1 MDGTD
6 HSVGAYLRHAART
19 RRPRL
24 GALVCL
30 LAALSACHQ
39 PAAPQ
44 LPVGQVFPMSML
56 SQSLGGAASRPAIQG
71 KFVILNVWATWCLPC
86 RQEMPSLERLSRS
99 LDPKRYAVIG
109 LSTDDDALLALEFL
123 ESGGV
128 TFSNFFDRGGMLSKQ
143 FGLRA
148 YPETFLIAPDGTLAR
163 RLTGAR
169 DWTSAETLALI
180 EGVEQSK
187 GGAHAHP

>member
-6 HSVGAYLRHAART
+6 HSVGAYMRHAART
-19 RRPRL
+19 RWPRL
-24 GALVCL
+24 GALACL
-30 LAALSACHQ
+30 LAALSACNQ
-39 PAAPQ
+39 AAAPQ

-56 SQSLGGAASRPAIQG
+56 SQSLGDAASKPAIQG

-109 LSTDDDALLALEFL
+109 LSIDDDALLALEFL

-128 TFSNFFDRGGMLSKQ
+128 TFSNFLDQGGILSKQ
-143 FGLRA
+143 FGLKV
-148 YPETFLIAPDGTLAR
+148 YPETFLIAPDGMLAH

-169 DWTSAETLALI
+169 DWSSAETLALI

-187 GGAHAHP
+187 RGANARP

>member
-1 MDGTD
+1 M
-6 HSVGAYLRHAART
+6 RHAART
-19 RRPRL
+19 RWSRL
-24 GALVCL
+24 GALACL
-30 LAALSACHQ
+30 LAALSACNQ

-44 LPVGQVFPMSML
+44 LPVGQAFPMSML
-56 SQSLGGAASRPAIQG
+56 SQSLGGAVSKPAIQG

-109 LSTDDDALLALEFL
+109 LSIDDDALLALEFL

-128 TFSNFFDRGGMLSKQ
+128 TFSNFFDQGGMLSKP
-143 FGLRA
+143 FGVNV

-169 DWTSAETLALI
+169 DWSSAETLALI

-187 GGAHAHP
+187 RGANARP

>member
-1 MDGTD
+1 MDGMDYT
-6 HSVGAYLRHAART
+6 VGAYARHAARK
-19 RRPRL
+19 RWPRL
-24 GALVCL
+24 GALACL
-30 LAALSACHQ
+30 LAALSACNR
-39 PAAPQ
+39 PAAPL
-44 LPVGQVFPMSML
+44 LPEGQAFPMSML
-56 SQSLGGAASRPAIQG
+56 SQALGGAASKPAVQG

-109 LSTDDDALLALEFL
+109 LSIDDDALLALEFL
-123 ESGGV
+123 HSGGV
-128 TFSNFFDRGGMLSKQ
+128 TFANFLDQSGQLSKQ
-143 FGLRA
+143 LGMKV

-169 DWTSAETLALI
+169 DWSSPETLALI

-187 GGAHAHP
+187 RGAHVRP